1 MATKKKAPAK
11 VVTDATID
19 QEARAIGEVLKA
31 QEKVALMIA
40 PDEKEPTWRGCI
52 NGYDFA
58 FPKGQLIEVPK
69 SVAMLIEQSAHVAY
83 QKQQLEEKL
92 VKGLGN

>member
-1 MATKKKAPAK
+1 MATKKK
-11 VVTDATID
+11 VVSDATID
-19 QEARAIGEVLKA
+19 QEAKEIGARLKA
-31 QEKVALMIA
+31 QKKVALMIA

-58 FPKGQLIEVPK
+58 FPKGQLIEVPE
-69 SVAMLIEQSAHVAY
+69 SVALLIEQSARVAY
-83 QKQQLEEKL
+83 QKTQMEKQM